1 VHIGDSTSEGMV
13 EASYLPDP
21 SQRLDAQYARVGV
34 TTSHIEISGGTSV
47 LETVDPGQANAHKV
61 AQQLVA
67 GGYNG
72 CWVLALGT
80 NDTADV
86 AVGSVLNRAGRV
98 DEMMATIGSQPVVW
112 LTAKSL
118 VASGPY
124 SNANMQA
131 WNQALLAACAKYP
144 NLRIF
149 DWASVVQNSWFESD
163 RIHYTSAGYA
173 ERAHLIADSLVHA
186 FPGPAGTAPS
196 PSCVVT

>member
-1 VHIGDSTSEGMV
+1 
-13 EASYLPDP
+13 
-21 SQRLDAQYARVGV
+21 
-34 TTSHIEISGGTSV
+34 
-47 LETVDPGQANAHKV
+47 
-61 AQQLVA
+61 
-67 GGYNG
+67 
-72 CWVLALGT
+72 
-80 NDTADV
+80 
-86 AVGSVLNRAGRV
+86 
-98 DEMMATIGSQPVVW
+98 MMATIGSQPVVW

-131 WNQALLAACAKYP
+131 WTQALLAACAKYP

-163 RIHYTSAGYA
+163 RIHYTSTGYA

-196 PSCVVT
+196 ASCVVT